1 MPRLNVIVLDQ
12 HGDDPNTY
20 NVVLWA
26 DVPAARQSRYANAN
40 AKSAWSG
47 ATAADNTDL
56 QTGVMTE
63 SLFTQRISA
72 GTALPQI
79 EALLQ
84 SAWQNF
90 QNQVNSNNPWV
101 RYGSTWDGTTW
112 TVLNN
117 G

>member
-12 HGDDPNTY
+12 HADDLNTY

-26 DVPAARQSRYANAN
+26 DVPAARQSRYADAN
-40 AKSAWSG
+40 AKSVWSG
-47 ATAADNTDL
+47 ATAADNTNL
-56 QTGVMTE
+56 QTGVMVE
-63 SLFTQRISA
+63 STFSQRIPA
-72 GTALPQI
+72 GTTLPQI
-79 EALLQ
+79 EAFLQ
-84 SAWQNF
+84 TAWQNF
-90 QNQVNSNNPWV
+90 QDRINNTNLWQ

>member
-12 HGDDPNTY
+12 HLDDLNTY

-26 DVPAARQSRYANAN
+26 DVPAARQARYANAS

-47 ATAADNTDL
+47 ATAADNTNL
-56 QTGVMTE
+56 QTGVMVE
-63 SLFTQRISA
+63 SQFSQRIPA
-72 GTALPQI
+72 GSTLPQI
-79 EALLQ
+79 EAFLQ
-84 SAWQNF
+84 TAWQNF
-90 QNQVNSNNPWV
+90 QNRINSDNPWV

-112 TVLNN
+112 TVLTN